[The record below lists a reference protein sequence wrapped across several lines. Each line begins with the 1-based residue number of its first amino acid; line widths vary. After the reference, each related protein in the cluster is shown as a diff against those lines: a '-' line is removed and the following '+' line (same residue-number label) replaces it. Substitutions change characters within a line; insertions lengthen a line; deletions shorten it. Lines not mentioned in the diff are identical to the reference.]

1 MKKFLVPI
9 LIVVAALA
17 VIPTLI
23 PWSKIILTM
32 VMSKGLAVLGV
43 LVLLR
48 AGQVSF
54 GHALYYAT
62 SAYTVTFITRG
73 VEGVDLFLV
82 VAAGVGASTLLGLL
96 VGLFVV
102 RYRYIF
108 FAMLNLA
115 ISMVLYALLEKFY
128 HYTGGSDGL
137 MLKRPELFGQIL
149 ERAAFETWLY
159 YIVLV
164 ITAFV
169 IYGVHCFLK
178 APIGNSLAAIKTN
191 ETRLEYLGISTR
203 SVMLTG
209 YVLSTMLVGLGGAF
223 SAISQ
228 GVITPEF
235 AYWVRSG
242 EFIFIAILGGVGNVL
257 GAFAGALVFEVI
269 RMYFVVVA
277 AGMWQMLLGIILL
290 IIIMAAPEGL
300 IGILNRKRRRHS
312 DIESAEMKKEGAL

>member
-1 MKKFLVPI
+1 MKKP
-9 LIVVAALA
+9 VVAILA
-17 VIPTLI
+17 VFAVLAVMPVLI
-23 PWSKIILTM
+23 PWSKVILTM

-54 GHALYYAT
+54 GHAMFYAT

-73 VEGVDLFLV
+73 VQGVDLLTVV
-82 VAAGVGASTLLGLL
+82 VAGVAASTLLGLL

-108 FAMLNLA
+108 FSMLNLA

-128 HYTGGSDGL
+128 YITGGSDGL
-137 MLKRPELFGQIL
+137 MLTRPEFFGRVM
-149 ERAAFETWLY
+149 ERAGFETCFY
-159 YIVLV
+159 YLVLISSIMV
-164 ITAFV
+164 A
-169 IYGVHCFLK
+169 YGVHCFLK
-178 APIGNSLAAIKTN
+178 APIGQALAAIKTN

-203 SVMLTG
+203 NVMLSG
-209 YVLSTMLVGLGGAF
+209 YVLSTALVGLGGAF

-242 EFIFIAILGGVGNVL
+242 EFIFIAILGGAGNVL
-257 GAFAGALVFEVI
+257 GAFAGSLIFEVV
-269 RMYFVVVA
+269 RMYFIVVA

-290 IIIMAAPEGL
+290 IIVMAAPDGI
-300 IGILNRKRRRHS
+300 IGILSRKKRPVSKRKQ
-312 DIESAEMKKEGAL
+312 AATTKEIA